1 MQSAESQLKA
11 KPELAETVCH
21 YSGLR
26 HDHHDDGHII
36 QKIQKMKMDA
46 DIDDLDEYDIDDDD
60 WDGVNDIDCNL
71 SLIHWAVKHNN
82 RRLLER

>member
-1 MQSAESQLKA
+1 MQSAETQLKV

-26 HDHHDDGHII
+26 HDQDHCNKDDDG
-36 QKIQKMKMDA
+36 
-46 DIDDLDEYDIDDDD
+46 
-60 WDGVNDIDCNL
+60 DGVGDDGYGRVGVNGDDFNL